1 MTPEELVN
9 LQNATL
15 ETPEFSL
22 QNKKLLCK
30 VVDVYDGDSVKVVFY
45 TSNTLHKWSVRLTGI
60 NTPELRP
67 SRKLENRIEI
77 IKRAKESR
85 DHLKKIF
92 EKNNNLVYILCGD
105 FGKYGRL
112 LGTFF
117 THETNN
123 DFEYSINYQMIQDGY
138 ANVY

>member
-1 MTPEELVN
+1 MTPEELEN
-9 LQNATL
+9 LKNAN
-15 ETPEFSL
+15 ESISEFSL
-22 QNKKLLCK
+22 EGNKVLCK
-30 VVDVYDGDSVKVVFY
+30 IVDVYDGDSVKVVFY
-45 TSNTLHKWSVRLTGI
+45 TFNTLHKWSVRLKGI

-67 SRKLENRIEI
+67 SRKLENRLEI
-77 IKRAKESR
+77 IQKAKESR

-92 EKNNNLVYILCGD
+92 EENNNLVYILCGD

-117 THETNN
+117 IDVNKN
-123 DFEYSINYQMIQDGY
+123 DFKDSINYQMIHDGY